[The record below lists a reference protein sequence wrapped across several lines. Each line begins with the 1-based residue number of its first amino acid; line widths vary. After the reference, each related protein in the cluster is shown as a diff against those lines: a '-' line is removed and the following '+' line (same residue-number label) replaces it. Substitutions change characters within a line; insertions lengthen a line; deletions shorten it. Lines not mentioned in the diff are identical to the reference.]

1 MMKINTLLRMIIG
14 TLGLLLAVSQAQA
27 VPAFARQMGV
37 TCNTC
42 HFQHFP
48 SLNSFGRAFK
58 ASGLTMTSTPLI
70 ESDNFSLPANLNAAI
85 FSNIRF
91 QKSTGSKDPTAHTS
105 NNGEWIIPG
114 ETSLFIGG
122 RVSPYMGGLVEGD
135 VGASGASPGAGFLA
149 SIKLPFIYSAT
160 DNINV
165 GVVPF
170 SAGLGPAYAYETL
183 NTGAVGNHF
192 MNLVHTTSMSAMQFI
207 QTAYSQV
214 EVAGN
219 LAEGVAAFAASDTFF
234 VTVAKWSPNH
244 EIVNAFD
251 ASTAMTSDYV
261 RVAATPQVSGWDLGF
276 GAQYFG
282 GNSKVVNQSGGTVD
296 TTDPACPTN
305 CPVIDGLTTFTPYR
319 TRAWAVDAQMQGNI
333 QSLHDM
339 PLGVYF
345 SYGQAPASSPGSAQ
359 NLYNPYTDTKKA
371 ASIAAELGAFADGR
385 GTIQLAYLW
394 ARTGNSTYSGANA
407 TTVGLTYLPWSNVQ
421 LALYQTWNTGSAH
434 SKDAETNADAYGIG
448 NLIDASG
455 SGTSLTSVN
464 LAVGF

>member
-1 MMKINTLLRMIIG
+1 MKKICALLSLIIG
-14 TLGLLLAVSQAQA
+14 IYGLLLSMPQAQA

-37 TCNTC
+37 PCNTC

-48 SLNSFGRAFK
+48 MLNAFGRAFK
-58 ASGLTMTSTPLI
+58 ESGFTATGTPLI
-70 ESDNFSLPANLNAAI
+70 ESDNFSLPANLNAAL
-85 FSNIRF
+85 FTNIRF
-91 QKSTGSKDPTAHTS
+91 QQSNGAKDPTAHTS

-122 RVSPYMGGLVEGD
+122 RISPNMGGLVEGD
-135 VGASGASPGAGFLA
+135 VGASGTSPGAGFLA
-149 SIKLPFIYSAT
+149 SIKLPFIYSVT
-160 DNINV
+160 DTINV

-192 MNLVHTTSMSAMQFI
+192 MNLVHITSMSAMQFI
-207 QTAYSQV
+207 QVAYSQE
-214 EVAGN
+214 EVDGN

-244 EIVNAFD
+244 DIVDAFG
-251 ASTAMTSDYV
+251 ASAAMTSDYV
-261 RVAATPQVSGWDLGF
+261 RVAVTPQVGSWDLGF

-282 GNSKVVNQSGGTVD
+282 GNSNAVGQNGSTVD
-296 TTDPACPTN
+296 TTDPACPAN
-305 CPVIDGLTTFTPYR
+305 CPVITGSNTFTPYR
-319 TRAWAVDAQMQGNI
+319 TRAWAVDGQMQGAI

-339 PLGVYF
+339 PLGVYI
-345 SYGQAPASSPGSAQ
+345 SYAQAPGSSPGSAQ
-359 NLYNPYTDTKKA
+359 NIYNPYSETKQA

-385 GTIQLAYLW
+385 GTVQLAYLW
-394 ARTGNSTYSGANA
+394 AKTGNATYSGANA
-407 TTVGLTYLPWSNVQ
+407 TTLGLTYLPWENVQ
-421 LALYQTWNTGSAH
+421 LALYQTWYTGSAH
-434 SKDAETNADAYGIG
+434 SSAAANSGDVYGLG

-464 LAVGF
+464 LAAGF

>member
-1 MMKINTLLRMIIG
+1 MKKISALLSLIIG
-14 TLGLLLAVSQAQA
+14 MFGLLLTGPQAQA

-37 TCNTC
+37 ACNTC

-48 SLNSFGRAFK
+48 SLNAFGRAFK
-58 ASGLTMTSTPLI
+58 ANGFTMTSTPLI
-70 ESDNFSLPANLNAAI
+70 ESDNFSMPANLNAAI

-122 RVSPYMGGLVEGD
+122 RISPNLGGLVEGD

-149 SIKLPFIYSAT
+149 SIKLPFIYPVT
-160 DNINV
+160 NNINV

-192 MNLVHTTSMSAMQFI
+192 MNLVHTTSMSALQYI
-207 QTAYSQV
+207 QIAYSQ
-214 EVAGN
+214 EELDGN
-219 LAEGVAAFAASDTFF
+219 LAEGVGLYAASDTFF
-234 VTVAKWSPNH
+234 VTVAKWSHNH
-244 EIVNAFD
+244 DIVDAFG
-251 ASTAMTSDYV
+251 TSAQPTSNYV
-261 RVAATPQVSGWDLGF
+261 RVAVTPQIGGWDLGF

-282 GNSKVVNQSGGTVD
+282 GNSNAVSQSGGTVD
-296 TTDPACPTN
+296 TGDPACPAN
-305 CPVIDGLTTFTPYR
+305 CPVIAGATTFTPYR
-319 TRAWAVDAQMQGNI
+319 TRAWAVDGQMQGSI
-333 QSLHDM
+333 LHDM
-339 PLGVYF
+339 PLGVYIG
-345 SYGQAPASSPGSAQ
+345 YGQAPGSSPGSAQ
-359 NLYNPYTDTKKA
+359 NLYNPYSETKKA

-394 ARTGNSTYSGANA
+394 AKTGNPTYSGANA
-407 TTVGLTYLPWSNVQ
+407 TTLGLSYLPWNNVQ
-421 LALYQTWNTGSAH
+421 LALYQTWYTGSAH
-434 SKDAETNADAYGIG
+434 SKAAESSGDAYGIG

>member
-1 MMKINTLLRMIIG
+1 MKKMNTSLQFIIG
-14 TLGLLLAVSQAQA
+14 TLGLLLIVAQAQA

-37 TCNTC
+37 SCNTC

-48 SLNSFGRAFK
+48 LLNSFGRAFK
-58 ASGLTMTSTPLI
+58 TSGYTMTSTPLI
-70 ESDNFSLPANLNAAI
+70 ESDNFSLPSNLNAAI

-91 QKSTGSKDPTAHTS
+91 QKSTGSKDPAARTS
-105 NNGEWIIPG
+105 NDGEWIIPG

-122 RVSPYMGGLVEGD
+122 RVSPNMGGLVEGD
-135 VGASGASPGAGFLA
+135 VGGSGASPGAGFLA
-149 SIKLPFIYSAT
+149 SIKLPFIYPIAN
-160 DNINV
+160 NINV

-170 SAGLGPAYAYETL
+170 SSGLGPAYAYETL

-192 MNLVHTTSMSAMQFI
+192 MNLVHTTSMSAMQYI
-207 QTAYSQV
+207 QIAYSQNV
-214 EVAGN
+214 VDDN
-219 LAEGVAAFAASDTFF
+219 LAEGVGLYAASDTFF
-234 VTVAKWSPNH
+234 VTVAKWSHNH
-244 EIVNAFD
+244 GIVDAFGTS
-251 ASTAMTSDYV
+251 AAMTSDYV

-282 GNSKVVNQSGGTVD
+282 GNSKSVNQSGGTVD

-305 CPVIDGLTTFTPYR
+305 CPVIDGPTTLTPYR
-319 TRAWAVDAQMQGNI
+319 TRAWAVDAQMQGNLH
-333 QSLHDM
+333 SLHDM

-345 SYGQAPASSPGSAQ
+345 SYGQAPASSSGSAQ

-385 GTIQLAYLW
+385 GTVQLAYLW
-394 ARTGNSTYSGANA
+394 AKTGNSTYSGANA
-407 TTVGLTYLPWSNVQ
+407 TTAGLTYLPWMNVQ
-421 LALYQTWNTGSAH
+421 LALYQTWYTGRAH